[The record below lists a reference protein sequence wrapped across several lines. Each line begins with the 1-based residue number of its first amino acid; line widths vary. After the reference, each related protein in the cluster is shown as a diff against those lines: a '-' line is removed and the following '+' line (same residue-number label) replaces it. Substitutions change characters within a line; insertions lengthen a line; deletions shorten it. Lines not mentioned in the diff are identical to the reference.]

1 MSAQAVPISKP
12 GGRGLKHL
20 IVDQL
25 QSLLEHRPT
34 RFAVVGGLLVVGS
47 LSTLVPTPKGV
58 DLAWMF
64 IVPVAVSAIAGG
76 MKEGLYAA
84 SIAAG
89 VSGIYATA
97 TTGTVDVDL
106 IANVALGRMF
116 LYGITAAI
124 LGAFADAHH
133 NLQSHLRQLA
143 SLDPLT
149 KLSNVARFYE
159 ELGIM
164 EAGETRFAVMVVD
177 LDDLKVLNDRHGHQT
192 GSAAIQIVANCLRHV
207 VRSSDCVARFGGDE
221 FVVILRDAD
230 RAGAQI
236 VMNRLDEMIAEE
248 EIPSAPGERL
258 SVSSGVAIFGED
270 GRTSEELLEA
280 ADAAMYVNK
289 RARKEPL
296 IPA

>member
-1 MSAQAVPISKP
+1 MSAQAVPISQRR
-12 GGRGLKHL
+12 GRGLKHL

-34 RFAVVGGLLVVGS
+34 RFAVVGGLLIVAS
-47 LSTLVPTPKGV
+47 FSTLVPTAEGV

-64 IVPVAVSAIAGG
+64 IVPVAVAAIAGG
-76 MKEGLYAA
+76 LKEGLYTAA
-84 SIAAG
+84 IA
-89 VSGIYATA
+89 SGISGLFATA
-97 TTGTVDVDL
+97 TTGSVDVEL
-106 IANVALGRMF
+106 VASVALGRMF

-143 SLDPLT
+143 TLDPLT

-164 EAGETRFAVMVVD
+164 EAGATRFAVMVVD
-177 LDDLKVLNDRHGHQT
+177 LDDLKVLNDRYGHQA
-192 GSAAIQIVANCLRHV
+192 GSAAIQIVANCLRRV
-207 VRSSDCVARFGGDE
+207 VRASDCVARFGGDE

-236 VMNRLDEMIAEE
+236 VMNRLDEMIAQA
-248 EIPSAPGERL
+248 EIPAAPRERL
-258 SVSSGVAIFGED
+258 AVSSGVAIFGED
-270 GRTSEELLEA
+270 GKTSDELLEV
-280 ADAAMYVNK
+280 ADAAMYANK
-289 RARKEPL
+289 RARKETL
-296 IPA
+296 VLA